1 MKTGNKWLFVFAVVT
16 AIFTVLLLIVG
27 GLVTSHGV
35 GMAVPDWPTT
45 YGYNM
50 FFFPVS
56 AWVGGIFYEHSH
68 RLIASFVGLLTVLLT
83 RWLGGSKSRKPLAII
98 GAIEILAGIVLAVAS
113 PDLKGTGHFLAGIG
127 MVVMFA
133 AALPFRNEPAKRPLP
148 LLGWIAF
155 WGVQFQGLLGGLRV
169 VLFKD
174 EIGIFHATLAQLF
187 FILICVIALL
197 VSPAWPSLRAKLLPN
212 TTLSRLVWI
221 ATGLI
226 FCQLV
231 IGAGMRHQHAGLAI
245 PDFPLAYG
253 KLWPDTSPEAVAS
266 YNKQRIEVTAARP
279 ITAGQINLHMVHRI
293 MAVAILAMV
302 AAAAIVAVRLGGI
315 RSSVAKLC
323 LFWLAMI
330 LGQATLG
337 AFTIWTDKAADIA
350 TAHLMGGALSLAFGA
365 ILCILLFCSL
375 AEVEER
381 TPVRQAPVNGPLG
394 NPSMADGQI

>member
-1 MKTGNKWLFVFAVVT
+1 
-16 AIFTVLLLIVG
+16 
-27 GLVTSHGV
+27 
-35 GMAVPDWPTT
+35 
-45 YGYNM
+45 
-50 FFFPVS
+50 
-56 AWVGGIFYEHSH
+56 
-68 RLIASFVGLLTVLLT
+68 
-83 RWLGGSKSRKPLAII
+83 
-98 GAIEILAGIVLAVAS
+98 
-113 PDLKGTGHFLAGIG
+113 
-127 MVVMFA
+127 MFA
-133 AALPFRNEPAKRPLP
+133 AALPFRNEPASRPLP